1 MKIGMISTE
10 FPPAIG
16 GMQVMA
22 FNLAQGLSRCHDLV
36 VYTRRNQGIPAPG
49 LVTAPV
55 LAADIRY
62 DLRPLA
68 AADVDVWLAMNA
80 GYGALAGRLPK
91 PMAVVCNG
99 NDFLTPWVIDYPH
112 QIDLLE
118 GKPHVWRYAHPLRQ
132 AWRRR
137 VLGRGLSRAAAVLPI
152 SEHSRD
158 LVVRRFGLDGDRTVI
173 LHPGVEDKFFQTRT
187 PAAAGVLRLL
197 TVSRLDTHNR
207 RKNVDGVLR
216 AVAELGRG
224 MDIRYTVVGDGND
237 RPRLEA
243 LAGELG
249 IADAVRFT
257 GKLDEAELLAAYR
270 EADLFVLAAQA
281 SETDV
286 EGFGI
291 VYIEAIAGG
300 VPVLCSRSGGAVD
313 AVRDGET
320 GILIERSDTASI
332 AEGIRRFQAARYSFD
347 PARISA
353 HAEKFRWG
361 AAIDRVDAVL
371 TSVLRGGV
379 PRGAAFPA
387 EMPAG
392 DARRA
397 DSVRMT

>member
-22 FNLAQGLSRCHDLV
+22 FNLAQGLSRRHDLV
-36 VYTRRNQGIPAPG
+36 VYTRRNQGIPASG
-49 LVTAPV
+49 LATEPV
-55 LAADIRY
+55 LAADIRH

-99 NDFLTPWVIDYPH
+99 NDFLTPWVIDYPR
-112 QIDLLE
+112 QIDFLE

-137 VLGRGLSRAAAVLPI
+137 LLRRGLSRAAAVLPI

-158 LVVRRFGLDGDRTVI
+158 LAVRRFGLDGDRTVI
-173 LHPGVEDKFFQTRT
+173 LHPGVEDRFFQTRT
-187 PAAAGVLRLL
+187 PAAAGSLRLL
-197 TVSRLDTHNR
+197 TVSRLDIHNR

-216 AVAELGRG
+216 AVAELRRG

-249 IADAVRFT
+249 ITDAVRFT

-270 EADLFVLAAQA
+270 EADLFVLAGQA

-320 GILIERSDTASI
+320 GILIERSDAASI
-332 AEGIRRFQAARYSFD
+332 AEGIRRFQAARSGFD

-353 HAEKFRWG
+353 HAEKFRWS

-371 TSVLRGGV
+371 ASVLRGGV

-392 DARRA
+392 AARRA
-397 DSVRMT
+397 DSVGMT

>member
-1 MKIGMISTE
+1 MISTE

-22 FNLAQGLSRCHDLV
+22 FNLAQGLSRRHDLV
-36 VYTRRNQGIPAPG
+36 VYTRGNQGYPAPG
-49 LVTAPV
+49 LSTEPV
-55 LAADIRY
+55 LAADIGH

-68 AADVDVWLAMNA
+68 AADADVDVWLAMNA
-80 GYGALAGRLPK
+80 GYGALAGRLRK

-99 NDFLTPWVIDYPH
+99 NDFLTPWVIDYPR

-137 VLGRGLSRAAAVLPI
+137 VLREGLSRAAAVLPI
-152 SEHSRD
+152 SEHSRN
-158 LVVRRFGLDGDRTVI
+158 LVVRRFGLGIERTVI
-173 LHPGVEDKFFQTRT
+173 VHPGVEDKFFQTRT
-187 PAAAGVLRLL
+187 PAAGGTLRLL

-216 AVAELGRG
+216 AVG
-224 MDIRYTVVGDGND
+224 MLRRETDIRYTVVGDGND
-237 RPRLEA
+237 RLRLEA

-249 IADAVRFT
+249 IGDVVDFT
-257 GKLDEAELLAAYR
+257 GRADEARLLAAYR
-270 EADLFVLAAQA
+270 DADLFVLAGNA

-320 GILIERSDTASI
+320 GILIGESDPRSI
-332 AEGIRRFQAARYSFD
+332 AEGIRRFQAARSRFE

-353 HAEKFRWG
+353 YAERFRWG
-361 AAIDRVDAVL
+361 AAIDRVETVL
-371 TSVLRGGV
+371 MSLARGG
-379 PRGAAFPA
+379 AARDA
-387 EMPAG
+387 GLSAGMPAG

-397 DSVRMT
+397 ESVGMT